1 MAGKNFIQAIF
12 IVVFTVA
19 LSSCVKYPP
28 YEFPED
34 TVETRKNKVAL
45 ALTEKLSPD
54 SIEHTVRWLQ
64 SMGTRFALADNHRD
78 VAVRIRDKF
87 RKMGY
92 PDARL
97 DSFNITRTWKSVVYS
112 MKQYNVIAE
121 LRGSRYPDS
130 IMIIGAHYDSMLG
143 PEDPFIRAPGADD
156 NASGTAALLEIARVM
171 KTNNYKP
178 LSGIHFVA
186 FGAEELGLLGSYDY
200 ASRIGPSGRYVKLM
214 INNDMIGYV
223 SESNP
228 SWKVNII
235 TYSNAIELLEKSKS
249 MCRFYTKLNYINDNA
264 NYNRSDSYPFY
275 VNNYKTVFFMSAS
288 LNPYYHSI
296 TDTFD
301 KCNFDFCAEVASL
314 SCALLVWSDTH
325 EL

>member
-1 MAGKNFIQAIF
+1 
-12 IVVFTVA
+12 
-19 LSSCVKYPP
+19 
-28 YEFPED
+28 
-34 TVETRKNKVAL
+34 
-45 ALTEKLSPD
+45 
-54 SIEHTVRWLQ
+54 
-64 SMGTRFALADNHRD
+64 
-78 VAVRIRDKF
+78 VAVKIRDKF

-130 IMIIGAHYDSMLG
+130 LMILGGHYDSVLG
-143 PEDPFIRAPGADD
+143 PGDPFLSAPGADD

-178 LSGIHFVA
+178 LSGIQFVA

-200 ASRIGPSGRYVKLM
+200 AGRIGPSGRFVKLM

-228 SWKVNII
+228 SWNVNII

-249 MCRFYTKLNYINDNA
+249 MCRFYTSLNYTNDNA

-275 VNNYKTVFFMSAS
+275 VNNYKAVFFMSES

-296 TDTFD
+296 NDTFD
-301 KCNFDFCAEVASL
+301 KYNFDFCTEVASL